1 MIAVELTLLS
11 FSTSKDE
18 IGQEIKKENRKVV
31 PIIKQ
36 TSIMLEEFYEANE
49 QGIRPEVRFVISS
62 LNYNREQEL
71 EYMGERYKIVRAT
84 SNNTD
89 EVSLICEHRVGNI
102 KESNSQ

>member
-1 MIAVELTLLS
+1 MRAVELTLLS
-11 FSTSKDE
+11 FSISKDE
-18 IGQEIKKENRKVV
+18 IGQEIKNEIRKDV

-36 TSIMLEEFYEANE
+36 NSIMFEEFYEANE

-71 EYMGERYKIVRAT
+71 EYMGERYKIVRTT
-84 SNNTD
+84 STNPD
-89 EVSLICEHRVGNI
+89 EVSLICEHRVGNV